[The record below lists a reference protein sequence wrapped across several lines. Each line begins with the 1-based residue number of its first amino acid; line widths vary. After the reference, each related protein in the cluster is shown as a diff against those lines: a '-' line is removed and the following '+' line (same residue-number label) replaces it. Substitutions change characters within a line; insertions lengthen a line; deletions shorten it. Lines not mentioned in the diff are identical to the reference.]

1 MAGADVTGLASKGG
15 AMIARSTFL
24 ASSAAA
30 LAAAGTTAA
39 FAATKLVVGYV
50 PSTLFAPIFVAA
62 ERGYFKEA
70 GFDADLTPIVA
81 GQDAMALA
89 ATGRLDLVAAALSAA
104 FYNAVG
110 RGLGVRFVASTAYQ
124 PQHGHPSALMMRED
138 LWQAGNRTL
147 QSLRGRKIGWIGGAG
162 AVSAY
167 YVARILRPAGLTLND
182 VIPENISNP
191 DQAVALERKAIDAVF
206 TSSPFTERFARDK
219 LARTIGFP
227 PAGISGSGIFFG
239 PNLTGNVG
247 LAHAAMNA
255 CRKAAAEI
263 AGDGYYAPDAL
274 AAYAK
279 YTKQP
284 VEIIKSAP
292 RYTIY
297 PDLRVDEATVED
309 AQREFMSEGILS
321 YKTPLSEVVLT
332 ARY

>member
-1 MAGADVTGLASKGG
+1 
-15 AMIARSTFL
+15 MISRSTFL
-24 ASSAAA
+24 AGSAGVLAAGGTRAASAAP
-30 LAAAGTTAA
+30 
-39 FAATKLVVGYV
+39 TKLNIGYV

-70 GFDADLTPIVA
+70 GFDADLTPIIA

-104 FYNAVG
+104 YYNAVA
-110 RGLGVRFVASTAYQ
+110 RGLDVRFVASTAYQ
-124 PQHGHPSALMMRED
+124 PELGHPTALMIRED
-138 LWQAGNRTL
+138 LWEAGNRTL
-147 QSLRGRKIGWIGGAG
+147 QSLRGRKLGWIGGAG
-162 AVSAY
+162 AISAY

-182 VIPENISNP
+182 IIPENIPNP
-191 DQAVALERKAIDAVF
+191 DQAVALQRKAIDAVF
-206 TSSPFTERFARDK
+206 TSSPFTERFAQDK
-219 LARTIGFP
+219 LARTIGYP

-247 LAHAAMNA
+247 LAHVVMAA
-255 CRKAAAEI
+255 CRKAAADI

-284 VEIIKSAP
+284 VSIIKAAP

-297 PDLRVDEATVED
+297 PDLRIDEATVED
-309 AQREFMSEGILS
+309 AQREFMSEGILA
-321 YKTPLSEVVLT
+321 YKKLLSEVVLT